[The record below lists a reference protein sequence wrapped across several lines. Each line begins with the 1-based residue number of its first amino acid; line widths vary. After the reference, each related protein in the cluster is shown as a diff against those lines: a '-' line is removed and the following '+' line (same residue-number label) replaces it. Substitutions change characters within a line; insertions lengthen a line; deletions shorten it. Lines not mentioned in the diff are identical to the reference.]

1 MTWETLIVSDV
12 HLGSSVSLA
21 ADLLLLLKTSRFKRL
36 ILLGDIFQDLDF
48 SRLTREHWRLLA
60 HIRKLSNPKR
70 GIEVVWV
77 EGNHDAG
84 IAEVMEHLIGVRV
97 HQEYEWEWN
106 GAKCLAIH
114 GHQYDA
120 LWAKGVPFLGRVFTP
135 LYLAAQKVGFL
146 KKWLPRLL
154 DKLHTHWERLD
165 RKVCD
170 GALRHAAHAGARH
183 VFCGHTHQQWHQER
197 DGIEYWNT
205 GDWVGEHG
213 TYITLADKVEQHE
226 YRLSAVGLE
235 EEPGA
240 DDRHPGEERGGDD
253 LRPSEVAAPADV

>member
-1 MTWETLIVSDV
+1 MSDV

-114 GHQYDA
+114 GH
-120 LWAKGVPFLGRVFTP
+120 
-135 LYLAAQKVGFL
+135 
-146 KKWLPRLL
+146 
-154 DKLHTHWERLD
+154 
-165 RKVCD
+165 
-170 GALRHAAHAGARH
+170 
-183 VFCGHTHQQWHQER
+183 
-197 DGIEYWNT
+197 
-205 GDWVGEHG
+205 
-213 TYITLADKVEQHE
+213 
-226 YRLSAVGLE
+226 
-235 EEPGA
+235 
-240 DDRHPGEERGGDD
+240 
-253 LRPSEVAAPADV
+253 